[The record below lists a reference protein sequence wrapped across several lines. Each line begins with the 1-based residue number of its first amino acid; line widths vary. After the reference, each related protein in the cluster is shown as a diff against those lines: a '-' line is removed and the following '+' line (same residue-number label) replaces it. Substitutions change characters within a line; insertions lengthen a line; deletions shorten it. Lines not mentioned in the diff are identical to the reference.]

1 MGEEKKP
8 KAPSQKNKS
17 TKSNWFWP
25 AVYASFAVLFVGMVW
40 GYNALNKTEAPQQAA
55 VEKETGKDKGGV
67 TVETN
72 AKAENLK
79 YPFKEDLLD
88 QVAILQDFYDPEAD
102 AATRE
107 NALLVFK
114 QQYVTNEG
122 VTLSVGGQPFEVVA
136 AMSGKVDKIISD
148 PFQGD
153 EIVLSHKDGLKTIY
167 RSVTGILVKEGDE
180 IQQGEVLATTA
191 ENEWNAA
198 AGIHLHFEVQKDNV
212 AVNPHSFLAFQ

>member
-25 AVYASFAVLFVGMVW
+25 AVYASFALLFVGMVW
-40 GYNALNKTEAPQQAA
+40 GYNALNKSEAPQQAA
-55 VEKETGKDKGGV
+55 VEKTEKGNDNV

-72 AKAENLK
+72 AAAENLK

-88 QVAILQDFYDPEAD
+88 QVAILQDFYDAKAEESS
-102 AATRE
+102 RE

-114 QQYVTNEG
+114 QTYVTNQG
-122 VTLSVGGQPFEVVA
+122 LTLSVDGKPFEVVA
-136 AMSGKVDKIISD
+136 AMSGKVEKIIAD
-148 PFQGD
+148 PFKGD
-153 EIVLSHKDGLKTIY
+153 EIILSHKDGLKTYY

-191 ENEWNAA
+191 ENEWNPQ
-198 AGIHLHFEVQKDNV
+198 AGVHLHFEVQKDNV
-212 AVNPHSFLAFQ
+212 AVNPRSFLAF

>member
-17 TKSNWFWP
+17 KKSNWFWP

-40 GYNALNKTEAPQQAA
+40 GYNALNKSEAPQQAA
-55 VEKETGKDKGGV
+55 VDKAETGKDNV

-72 AKAENLK
+72 AAAENLK

-88 QVAILQDFYDPEAD
+88 QVAILQDFYDAKAD
-102 AATRE
+102 DSSRE

-114 QQYVTNEG
+114 QTYVTNQG
-122 VTLSVGGQPFEVVA
+122 LTLSVDGKPFEVVA
-136 AMSGKVDKIISD
+136 AMSGKVDKIIAD
-148 PFQGD
+148 PFKGD
-153 EIVLSHKDGLKTIY
+153 EIVLSHKDGLKTYY

-191 ENEWNAA
+191 ENDWNPQ
-198 AGIHLHFEVQKDNV
+198 AGVHLHFEVQKDNV
-212 AVNPHSFLAFQ
+212 AVNPRSFLAF

>member
-25 AVYASFAVLFVGMVW
+25 AVYASFALLFVGMVW
-40 GYNALNKTEAPQQAA
+40 GYNALNKSEAPQQAA
-55 VEKETGKDKGGV
+55 VEKAEEGKDNV

-72 AKAENLK
+72 AAAENLK
-79 YPFKEDLLD
+79 YPFKEELLD
-88 QVAILQDFYDPEAD
+88 QVAILQDFYDAKAEESS
-102 AATRE
+102 RE

-114 QQYVTNEG
+114 QTYVTNQG
-122 VTLSVGGQPFEVVA
+122 LTLSVDGKPFEVVA
-136 AMSGKVDKIISD
+136 AMSGKVEKIIAD
-148 PFQGD
+148 PFKGD
-153 EIVLSHKDGLKTIY
+153 EIILSHKDGLKTYY

-191 ENEWNAA
+191 ENEWNPQ
-198 AGIHLHFEVQKDNV
+198 AGVHLHFEVEKDNV
-212 AVNPHSFLAFQ
+212 AVNPRSFLAF